1 MAEKL
6 MKYYQY
12 IAKEEGLMGKLTLA
26 KLTKIPSTKA
36 SFVEDSPENLG
47 IFKSAVQEITKK
59 AAPNF

>member
-1 MAEKL
+1 
-6 MKYYQY
+6 
-12 IAKEEGLMGKLTLA
+12 MGKLTLA

-59 AAPNF
+59 PAPNF